1 MKNRFKRIIIIV
13 LTFLTSVCLGYA
25 TFVFIKDKFNNKE
38 YILNDNE
45 RYLISNYDELIEDI
59 NLFDEKLFLIDSF
72 FSMEIKDN
80 YIISLDISF
89 VNEDNSRLYYLKIKE
104 TNNKLTIEEKEN
116 VINKTVTMNDYFE
129 ACYLGYQ
136 ELKGDTCTIE
146 SELYLGNNIIV
157 SDKNF
162 FYSNSA
168 INPVVDSMGGTF
180 LEIKFSDLLEK
191 NINIYI
197 EI

>member
-1 MKNRFKRIIIIV
+1 MKNRFKRIVIII

-45 RYLISNYDELIEDI
+45 RYLINNYYELIEDI
-59 NLFDEKLFLIDSF
+59 NLLDEKLFLVDSF

-80 YIISLDISF
+80 YITSLDISF
-89 VNEDNSRLYYLKIKE
+89 VNEDNSRLYYLKIDE
-104 TNNKLTIEEKEN
+104 NNNKLTIEEKEN
-116 VINKTVTMNDYFE
+116 MINKTVTMNDYFE
-129 ACYLGYQ
+129 TCYLGYQ
-136 ELKGDTCTIE
+136 ELKGNTCTIE

-157 SDKNF
+157 IDNNF
-162 FYSNSA
+162 FYSNSS
-168 INPVVDSMGGTF
+168 INPVVNSMEGTF
-180 LEIKFSDLLEK
+180 LEIKLTDLLEK
-191 NINIYI
+191 NIKVYI

>member
-13 LTFLTSVCLGYA
+13 LTFLTSICLGYA
-25 TFVFIKDKFNNKE
+25 TFVFIEDKFNNKE

-59 NLFDEKLFLIDSF
+59 NLFDEKLFLVDSF
-72 FSMEIKDN
+72 FSLKIKDN

-89 VNEDNSRLYYLKIKE
+89 VNEDNSRLYYLKINE

-116 VINKTVTMNDYFE
+116 VINKTVAMNDYFE
-129 ACYLGYQ
+129 TCYLGYQ

-157 SDKNF
+157 SDENF

-168 INPVVDSMGGTF
+168 INPIVDSMEGTF